1 MLRTNDLKQL
11 IGNGAKNT
19 RMVRM
24 AGRVITEQ
32 SSVVVR
38 AAREVPLMPRR
49 GDRLLGG
56 SLGGSD
62 EVTGWNGRDI
72 SGYVIDRF

>member
-1 MLRTNDLKQL
+1 MSLLRVELRTNGSKQL
-11 IGNGAKNT
+11 IGNCAENT

-24 AGRVITEQ
+24 ADPVITEQ

-49 GDRLLGG
+49 GDR
-56 SLGGSD
+56 
-62 EVTGWNGRDI
+62 VVGWESGR
-72 SGYVIDRF
+72 V